1 METLTL
7 KLKVFFFYL
16 EDMEGLKL
24 DVGTLV
30 SQQIHHQLEILGLAD
45 VARHHREVMSVQQE
59 LAQKLEESDMRRR
72 NDQDRARGLLGN
84 RVL

>member
-7 KLKVFFFYL
+7 KLNGFFFYL

>member
-1 METLTL
+1 
-7 KLKVFFFYL
+7 
-16 EDMEGLKL
+16 MEGLKL